1 MGRSTSR
8 EPRRFAQA
16 AVGLVFRN
24 LEPAYSDG
32 RNREA
37 LANMQRASH
46 AAGIPFLK
54 SCVGYIHTVAHFLG
68 GQYNIPHGMAKSVRL
83 PNVPEACGTVDHK
96 KLHALAIA
104 AGISNENERH
114 AWTARQFIAVIQ
126 KNIPM
131 MANHG
136 EREAN
141 ALYPVPVLTTAEERE
156 AFCHQFSDWS
166 KKS

>member
-1 MGRSTSR
+1 MDSCAATTNWKEREENRIAGAGRLTR
-8 EPRRFAQA
+8 PCCHGNVEIAT
-16 AVGLVFRN
+16 AV
-24 LEPAYSDG
+24 
-32 RNREA
+32 EA
-37 LANMQRASH
+37 
-46 AAGIPFLK
+46 
-54 SCVGYIHTVAHFLG
+54 CVGYIHTVAHFLG

-141 ALYPVPVLTTAEERE
+141 AMYPVPVLTTAEERE
-156 AFCHQFSDWS
+156 AFCHQVSDWS